1 MRVLKSRIRASDRR
15 YVKASSR
22 LLAALAVSACP
33 LVATPVALATSSPAA
48 VQTATTNGVAY
59 LRSLQQPDGSIA
71 GFGGDWALTSFA
83 AAGTAAANVAPSG
96 SSSDA
101 RSWYRSLVDDPA
113 SWPEGANPPVTE
125 FERASLIAYAAGID
139 PARVSQT
146 QNLLAQIVARYQPA
160 SPGYYGTPSLFNGT
174 VFGLLALEST
184 KTRKG
189 VRRVP
194 QALLDE
200 SIEALRRNQHT
211 SGGWSFQKVEGN
223 EKALKSA
230 AEPDMTGAA
239 IAALCGAGVPS
250 TDPTVAKGVE
260 YLKSL
265 LVSTSGAFAAE
276 FGSNTDSNAWGV
288 QGLNA
293 CQIDPQGA
301 AFTTPAGKTPID
313 FLISQ
318 QLPGGS
324 FKYLPSETKANE
336 YSSQDAVRAL
346 AGAGFTPSP
355 PKAKKAP
362 QWLAE
367 KQFSTSASA
376 PDLLTLIVDSGGP
389 TLAACAVTI
398 APQAAKTRLVDVL
411 EAAETASS
419 PAGCVS
425 GFAPSSGK
433 GAIAQIDGQPVTSG
447 ESWDVSVDGSIAK
460 QAKGSSAIHVG
471 DTIYLRLH

>member
-1 MRVLKSRIRASDRR
+1 MRVSKPRLRANASRRVR
-15 YVKASSR
+15 ASSR
-22 LLAALAVSACP
+22 LLVVLAVSACA
-33 LVATPVALATSSPAA
+33 LAATPVASATSTPAA
-48 VQTATTNGVAY
+48 VQTATASGVAY
-59 LRSLQQPDGSIA
+59 LRSLQQPDASIA

-83 AAGTAAANVAPSG
+83 AAGTAAANVVPSEG
-96 SSSDA
+96 SSDA
-101 RSWYRSLVDDPA
+101 RGWYRSLVGDPA

-146 QNLLAQIVARYQPA
+146 QNLIAQIVARYQPA

-174 VFGLLALEST
+174 VFGLLALEGA

-189 VRRVP
+189 LQRVP
-194 QALLDE
+194 QALLGE
-200 SIEALRRNQHT
+200 SIEVLRRNQHS

-223 EKALKSA
+223 EKAVKSA

-250 TDPTVAKGVE
+250 TDPAVAKGEE

-265 LVSTSGAFAAE
+265 LLSASGAFAAE
-276 FGSNTDSNAWGV
+276 FGANTDSNAWGV

-293 CQIDPQGA
+293 CHIDPQGA
-301 AFTTPAGKTPID
+301 AFTTPDGKTPID
-313 FLISQ
+313 FLVSQ
-318 QLPGGS
+318 QFPGGS
-324 FKYLPSETKANE
+324 FRYLPSETKANE
-336 YSSQDAVRAL
+336 YASQDAVRAL
-346 AGAGFTPSP
+346 AGAGFTAPP

-362 QWLAE
+362 QWLYE

-376 PDLLTLIVDSGGP
+376 PGLLTLILDSSGSA
-389 TLAACAVTI
+389 LAACAVTI
-398 APQAAKTRLVDVL
+398 APQASKTKLVDVL
-411 EAAETASS
+411 DAAESAST

-425 GFAPSSGK
+425 DFAPSSGK
-433 GAIAQIDGQPVTSG
+433 GAITQIDGRPATSG
-447 ESWDVSVDGSIAK
+447 ESWQVSVDGGAAK